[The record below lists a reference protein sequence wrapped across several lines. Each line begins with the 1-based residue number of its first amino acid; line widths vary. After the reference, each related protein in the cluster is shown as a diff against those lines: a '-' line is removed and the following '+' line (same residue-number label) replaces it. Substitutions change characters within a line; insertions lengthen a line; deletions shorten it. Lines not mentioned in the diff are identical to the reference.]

1 MPERLENTIN
11 EKKSGGIGKT
21 LSFVLLAL
29 LLIFGFIYM
38 KRNTL
43 NFKFDNPAIPN
54 DGSISDKDLP
64 AYIEFARK
72 VDVSICNFGFNNLQ
86 SYIQVNSPY
95 FTQDLLNDFQTNF
108 FTDDLQKKIISQ
120 KIICT
125 AENITAQ
132 QTKVS
137 GQKVGVWFTGT
148 LVYASMGT
156 NPPSTIQIP
165 YSHTIVV
172 QKFSD
177 GLKVVSFE
185 NINAQKNQTF

>member
-11 EKKSGGIGKT
+11 EKKSGGIGKS

-29 LLIFGFIYM
+29 LLIVGFIYM

-95 FTQDLLNDFQTNF
+95 FTQDLLND
-108 FTDDLQKKIISQ
+108 LQKKIISQ

-172 QKFSD
+172 
-177 GLKVVSFE
+177 
-185 NINAQKNQTF
+185 